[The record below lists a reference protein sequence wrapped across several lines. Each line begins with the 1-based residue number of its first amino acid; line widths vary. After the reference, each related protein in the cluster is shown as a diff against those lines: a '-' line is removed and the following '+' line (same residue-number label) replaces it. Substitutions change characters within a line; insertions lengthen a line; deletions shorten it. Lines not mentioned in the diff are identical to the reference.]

1 MAERDGER
9 LGEINQN
16 FLFSVSL
23 KIKKKRNEVR
33 QSEIESFFIK

>member
-1 MAERDGER
+1 MMAEREGER

-23 KIKKKRNEVR
+23 KIKKKRREKKWS
-33 QSEIESFFIK
+33 QTI